1 MVKARGGFGYEI
13 GKSNGGG
20 SYGGMGTGGLNGGVP
35 GVTYGDDSITHLLG
49 GSGGGHSIVGSGNSG
64 GGGGAISFKVNGSFD
79 LGTNGVISVRGGA
92 GQSDSDASGAGGS
105 GGAIRIEATSINNGG
120 VLDARGGDALG
131 ASSLAGAGGGGR
143 ISLLAP
149 GSVTQGLVLLDGGE
163 NKSQVF
169 SDYKQSELVGHWNL
183 DDNQSS
189 SVAINSTGN
198 SLLNG
203 NITGNPLRVPVS
215 KEMHFL

>member
-1 MVKARGGFGYEI
+1 
-13 GKSNGGG
+13 
-20 SYGGMGTGGLNGGVP
+20 MGTGGLNGGVP

-79 LGTNGVISVRGGA
+79 LGSNGIISVRGGA

-105 GGAIRIEATSINNGG
+105 GGAIRIEATSINNRG

-149 GSVTQGLVLLDGGE
+149 GSVIQGLVLLDGGE

-169 SDYKQSELVGHWNL
+169 PITSNLNLLGIGIWMIISPLQSHSIV
-183 DDNQSS
+183 Q
-189 SVAINSTGN
+189 AIHYWMVI
-198 SLLNG
+198 LLE
-203 NITGNPLRVPVS
+203 IHFVFPVS
-215 KEMHFL
+215 KEMHFSLMVLMIESW